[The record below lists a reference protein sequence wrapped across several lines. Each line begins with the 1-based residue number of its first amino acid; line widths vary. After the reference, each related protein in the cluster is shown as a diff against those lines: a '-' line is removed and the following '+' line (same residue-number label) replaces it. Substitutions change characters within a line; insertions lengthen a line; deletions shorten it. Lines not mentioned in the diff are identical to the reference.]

1 MAIVRNHNEKI
12 LSDRDQM
19 KTLNVTNYI
28 AEGENLD
35 TMLSLRNR

>member
-1 MAIVRNHNEKI
+1 MEIVRNHNEEI

-19 KTLNVTNYI
+19 KILNVTNYI
-28 AEGENLD
+28 AEGEKLD